1 MDGYEMKTTFQSD
14 FDIAEKFGKEA
25 IEDTFNR
32 AFAEWKDD
40 VEYMTE
46 LTLVLNLKI
55 WYWYEKDNELAYL
68 YDFLWNKI
76 DDYCMENFVGKDME
90 YFLNVTD

>member
-25 IEDTFNR
+25 IENTFNR

-46 LTLVLNLKI
+46 LTLVLNLKS